1 MRSIESKRLCMLF
14 RISLI
19 TCFLCSSAFADVWPG
34 ADASNTNDKLGPF
47 DLGARVSYVAPYVWH
62 GVPLTQGPCIQPVF
76 WGSIKGFSL
85 GMFINMFGS
94 NKDRKYKEGSQNQD
108 PLTGEGSQ
116 SFGMINQVK
125 LYLDWS
131 HTFGEVFSLY
141 TSYTHTAYA
150 EHSERD
156 TSTSKINTYYEWF
169 SEKSTFGELTIRPS
183 IQIGILTIFTEQ
195 NVGLIFD
202 SNYEV
207 WVPGDTTWWEKAEI
221 NDSRSGNY
229 HSTYG
234 VTVNKEPT
242 DNFTIAATISADV
255 ANKRFLNRFAKDS
268 RDQLPLNSWGL
279 YQFTI
284 FGQTRYNPVPWF
296 ALAGNY
302 GFEFITNKKIGYNIF
317 GPNNEIKG
325 GFFFGG
331 IYTLFSW

>member
-1 MRSIESKRLCMLF
+1 MRLIEGKRFCMLF
-14 RISLI
+14 RMVILMG
-19 TCFLCSSAFADVWPG
+19 CLFSSAFADTWLN

-47 DLGARVSYVAPYVWH
+47 DLGARISYVTPYVWH
-62 GVPLTQGPCIQPVF
+62 GVPITQGPCIQPVF
-76 WGSIKGFSL
+76 WGSLKGFSL

-94 NKDRKYKEGSQNQD
+94 NKDRKYNEGSQNQD

-125 LYLDWS
+125 LYLDWN
-131 HTFGEVFSLY
+131 HTFGDFFSLY

-156 TSTSKINTYYEWF
+156 TLTSKIKTYYEWF

-183 IQIGILTIFTEQ
+183 IQIGIFTIFTEQ

-207 WVPGDTTWWEKAEI
+207 WVPGDTTWWKKAEI
-221 NDSRSGNY
+221 NDYRSGNY

-234 VTVNKEPT
+234 ITVKKEAA
-242 DNFTIAATISADV
+242 DNFTVAATISTDL
-255 ANKRFLNRFAKDS
+255 ANKRFLNRFTKGG
-268 RDQLPLNSWGL
+268 RENLPLDSWGL
-279 YQFTI
+279 YQLTI
-284 FGQTRYNPVPWF
+284 LGQTRYNPVPWF
-296 ALAGNY
+296 TLAGDY
-302 GFEFITNKKIGYNIF
+302 GFEFITNRKIGNNSF
-317 GPNNEIKG
+317 GPNTEIKG

-331 IYTLFSW
+331 LHTVFSW